1 MASRELR
8 RSSDTTTKKKKLE
21 TEVEKKRQMHPFLY
35 AGSVILLV
43 IIVVTFVGA
52 PVISGSAGRG
62 NLNFGT
68 YRGKPINYY
77 PGNYLARQREL
88 IAEGVRQQEGEQGDL
103 SSQILRIWRT
113 AFERTLLHTAL
124 LMAAEESGVW
134 VSTDKVDEFLIT
146 SGPYLV
152 DGKFSE
158 ELYRNTANAE
168 KASNRTYYRE
178 QLVEETVINDLF
190 NSQLASTG
198 EADFIK
204 GMTTM
209 QKRFSFV
216 RFPFNAYRQEEIVSF
231 GLENADLFMKIK
243 LSRIL
248 VKSGAKEA
256 EEIRAK
262 LEDRT
267 SSFEELARAHSK
279 DSLTAGK
286 GGELGWRYYY
296 DLEKDFESDEPLAT
310 LFGLAEGEYSPVL
323 ESRFGWVIY
332 RVDSPAVKL
341 DLRTAGESQDE
352 ESLQVVKDYIM
363 QYERGTVEDYFLT
376 QAEDFRTRATEIG
389 FLLASLEQDLP
400 TYQTEYF
407 PLNYQGVFPLTPVRA
422 VNPGIDIGSAS
433 FERDFFLAAYSLKP
447 DEVSEAVILDDQ
459 VVVLKLEDKR
469 QQSGEEA
476 DMMEQYYNYFAYQSL
491 QNDLESNLLAP
502 ELIEDNFNTAF
513 YQYIMPQQ

>member
-158 ELYRNTANAE
+158 
-168 KASNRTYYRE
+168 
-178 QLVEETVINDLF
+178 
-190 NSQLASTG
+190 
-198 EADFIK
+198 
-204 GMTTM
+204 
-209 QKRFSFV
+209 
-216 RFPFNAYRQEEIVSF
+216 
-231 GLENADLFMKIK
+231 
-243 LSRIL
+243 
-248 VKSGAKEA
+248 
-256 EEIRAK
+256 
-262 LEDRT
+262 
-267 SSFEELARAHSK
+267 
-279 DSLTAGK
+279 
-286 GGELGWRYYY
+286 
-296 DLEKDFESDEPLAT
+296 
-310 LFGLAEGEYSPVL
+310 
-323 ESRFGWVIY
+323 
-332 RVDSPAVKL
+332 
-341 DLRTAGESQDE
+341 
-352 ESLQVVKDYIM
+352 
-363 QYERGTVEDYFLT
+363 
-376 QAEDFRTRATEIG
+376 
-389 FLLASLEQDLP
+389 
-400 TYQTEYF
+400 
-407 PLNYQGVFPLTPVRA
+407 
-422 VNPGIDIGSAS
+422 
-433 FERDFFLAAYSLKP
+433 
-447 DEVSEAVILDDQ
+447 
-459 VVVLKLEDKR
+459 
-469 QQSGEEA
+469 
-476 DMMEQYYNYFAYQSL
+476 
-491 QNDLESNLLAP
+491 
-502 ELIEDNFNTAF
+502 
-513 YQYIMPQQ
+513 